1 MEEKEPTLGCAI
13 IVGPDRLEEL
23 KRLLPQLSKL
33 DQVVVVNTSHQ
44 GAITNYVKRLKRPY
58 EVYQDDFRPTPID
71 ANGNEYGLN
80 DWGFARARNI
90 SLQKLKTDYAFWIDT
105 DDTLGV
111 TYGGVDRQITA
122 KAVRDSFLKII
133 KERPDVDVWF
143 ADYHY
148 SYDENG
154 NPNVVHARERLFKN
168 PNSWKVVYPIHECFV
183 PD

>member
-80 DWGFARARNI
+80 DWGFAQPETSHSK
-90 SLQKLKTDYAFWIDT
+90 SL
-105 DDTLGV
+105 
-111 TYGGVDRQITA
+111 RQTMPFGLIPTT
-122 KAVRDSFLKII
+122 
-133 KERPDVDVWF
+133 P
-143 ADYHY
+143 
-148 SYDENG
+148 
-154 NPNVVHARERLFKN
+154 
-168 PNSWKVVYPIHECFV
+168 
-183 PD
+183 